1 MNAGD
6 NALSV
11 ILMRSHELSV
21 LVKEQGEGLRMKNT
35 YRYQDNDKPSYE
47 NRDISYYRESG
58 ISIYENSD
66 SLCYRDSDISSY

>member
-35 YRYQDNDKPSYE
+35 YRYQA
-47 NRDISYYRESG
+47 
-58 ISIYENSD
+58 
-66 SLCYRDSDISSY
+66 